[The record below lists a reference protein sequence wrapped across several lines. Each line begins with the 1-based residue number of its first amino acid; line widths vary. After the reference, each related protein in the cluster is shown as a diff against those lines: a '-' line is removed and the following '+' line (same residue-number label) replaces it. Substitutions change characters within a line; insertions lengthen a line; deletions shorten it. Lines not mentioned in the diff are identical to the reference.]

1 MSDPLYTFPAVCE
14 QTLRALARYPSRTAF
29 SWPGGSITYQGA
41 TDLIGQIQSV
51 FMRLGLQP
59 GTRVAFLTANRAD
72 TWCAGVAAQLSRLA
86 ITWLHP
92 LGSLDDQLFQIEDS
106 EAEMLVVDAATFR
119 DRGGELAARA
129 SGLKAVFTLGAAG
142 YGTDLLQAIDAAG
155 SATPRC
161 LAGPNDIATLNY
173 TGGTTGK
180 SKGALRTH
188 REYGGFASA
197 ILADFEIP
205 ETPSYLTV
213 APISHVAGTKVLPTL
228 MRGGT
233 VHMLKGFDPE
243 AVLSTIQRE
252 RINFTLFVPTMIYV
266 LLDHPNLPKTDLSSL
281 ELLLYGASPMSPSRL
296 IEGMERIGP
305 VFSQLYGQTEC
316 YPASVLRKADHD
328 PNNPELFLSCGFPI
342 AACQVN
348 ILDDDD
354 REVATGEAGEIC
366 IRATHVMA
374 EYWKRPE
381 QTAETLK
388 NGWLHTGDIAK
399 ADERGYMYILDRKKD
414 MIVSGGF
421 NIFPREVEDV
431 LSTHADVAMVA
442 VVGVPDDKWGE
453 AVTAI
458 VVARAGAQPN
468 EQALIELV
476 KQRKGS
482 AHAPKHIK
490 FVKELPMTGV
500 GKVDK
505 KALRATFWAGRER
518 MVG

>member
-1 MSDPLYTFPAVCE
+1 
-14 QTLRALARYPSRTAF
+14 
-29 SWPGGSITYQGA
+29 
-41 TDLIGQIQSV
+41 
-51 FMRLGLQP
+51 
-59 GTRVAFLTANRAD
+59 
-72 TWCAGVAAQLSRLA
+72 
-86 ITWLHP
+86 
-92 LGSLDDQLFQIEDS
+92 
-106 EAEMLVVDAATFR
+106 
-119 DRGGELAARA
+119 
-129 SGLKAVFTLGAAG
+129 
-142 YGTDLLQAIDAAG
+142 
-155 SATPRC
+155 
-161 LAGPNDIATLNY
+161 
-173 TGGTTGK
+173 
-180 SKGALRTH
+180 
-188 REYGGFASA
+188 
-197 ILADFEIP
+197 
-205 ETPSYLTV
+205 
-213 APISHVAGTKVLPTL
+213 
-228 MRGGT
+228 
-233 VHMLKGFDPE
+233 
-243 AVLSTIQRE
+243 
-252 RINFTLFVPTMIYV
+252 
-266 LLDHPNLPKTDLSSL
+266 
-281 ELLLYGASPMSPSRL
+281 
-296 IEGMERIGP
+296 MERIGP

-328 PNNPELFLSCGFPI
+328 VKNPELFLSCGFPI
-342 AACQVN
+342 AACQVK
-348 ILDDDD
+348 ILDDNDQ
-354 REVATGEAGEIC
+354 ELATGEAGEIC

-458 VVARAGAQPN
+458 VVARTGARPD

-490 FVKELPMTGV
+490 FVSELPMTGV

-505 KALRATFWAGRER
+505 KVLRATFWVGRER